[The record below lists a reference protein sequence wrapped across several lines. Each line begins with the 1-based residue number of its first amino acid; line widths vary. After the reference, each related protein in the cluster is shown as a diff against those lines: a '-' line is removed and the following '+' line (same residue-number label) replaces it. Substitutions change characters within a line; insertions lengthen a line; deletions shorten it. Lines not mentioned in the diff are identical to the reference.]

1 MWKSPR
7 FLKGGKPPL
16 RAKMAMLAR
25 VKENFCSISRRGM
38 VGCDGGG
45 GGGLAGEKCEMGWVT
60 L

>member
-38 VGCDGGG
+38 VGGTVVVC
-45 GGGLAGEKCEMGWVT
+45 GLAGGKCEMGCGT